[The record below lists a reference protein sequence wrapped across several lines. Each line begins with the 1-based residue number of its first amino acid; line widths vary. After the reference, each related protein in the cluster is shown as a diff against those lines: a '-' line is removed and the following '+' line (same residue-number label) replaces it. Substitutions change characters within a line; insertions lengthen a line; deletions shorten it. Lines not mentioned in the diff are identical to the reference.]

1 MMPIIVLMVALLCL
15 LFLIRKPLGSMVI
28 GGLDRRGERIRAE
41 LDEANRLHEEARA
54 LLDKHRAKLVEGENA
69 AAEIVAHAQSEAK
82 RLEERLKAE
91 MEHALKR
98 REELALERIS
108 QEETRALRDVRTR
121 AAHLAVQTTRQ
132 ILTEHLGGDGAQ
144 AVMKSAISE
153 VKQKLA

>member
-108 QEETRALRDVRTR
+108 QEETRALRDVRT
-121 AAHLAVQTTRQ
+121 
-132 ILTEHLGGDGAQ
+132 
-144 AVMKSAISE
+144 
-153 VKQKLA
+153 